1 MLDVTARLSDSEG
14 VVPAGQVS
22 PDLATSLALS
32 FHHVMCG
39 GPTNWLWELNHLVVC
54 EATMIHNVL
63 MCDLMM
69 THNGYEVHMSGL
81 KASMGASTF
90 CVTFHQVIDAV
101 AWCSTAQCALVAADW
116 PAGLLCIN
124 GAHTEYG
131 NSSNE
136 HFVYC
141 GLRVCM
147 GVHVGPVRCIMDPKT
162 RHAEYI
168 GPVVKG
174 AMAIAHML
182 SGSQVLMSPNIKAKL
197 TNLPDEIG
205 RMRPLQIQHMG
216 NINLKQAVPKGIT
229 YQLLHCNLKS
239 SNLLM
244 DNCLTVKV
252 ADFGFVCIKENN
264 ATMTNF
270 STPMWSTPEVIQGLD
285 YSMQADVYSFS
296 VILWEILTHKVPY
309 TTHHIRLSQ
318 STALTHQA
326 MLAHQASQKA
336 FHGEHVQATGGHHQC
351 MWQCHTQCVKLVVA
365 NSNNV
370 FAFLA
375 HFLAV

>member
-1 MLDVTARLSDSEG
+1 
-14 VVPAGQVS
+14 
-22 PDLATSLALS
+22 
-32 FHHVMCG
+32 MCG

-90 CVTFHQVIDAV
+90 CVTFRQVIDAV
-101 AWCSTAQCALVAADW
+101 AWCSTAQRALVAADW

-229 YQLLHCNLKS
+229 YQLIMNSLKMHAKNHVQFNEDDDDDCNVLQLPTKDMS
-239 SNLLM
+239 LLVSANKCQWFI
-244 DNCLTVKV
+244 DPHKIKTSKV
-252 ADFGFVCIKENN
+252 IGHRMSAVIYRGLWSK
-264 ATMTNF
+264 
-270 STPMWSTPEVIQGLD
+270 STPVAIKIFNWSKMTEEQALQFHVEVATLTELLHPNVLLFISATISNKHLLLVTEFMPCGSLAGVLANT
-285 YSMQADVYSFS
+285 SMY
-296 VILWEILTHKVPY
+296 LLTF
-309 TTHHIRLSQ
+309 T
-318 STALTHQA
+318 
-326 MLAHQASQKA
+326 
-336 FHGEHVQATGGHHQC
+336 
-351 MWQCHTQCVKLVVA
+351 QCHHDQLQH
-365 NSNNV
+365 
-370 FAFLA
+370 A
-375 HFLAV
+375 HVEHA